1 MFGKELMYIE
11 ERFPPHDAFK
21 AVSRGH
27 EFRFVIEP
35 SGYVKVMKIHAPF
48 TS

>member
-11 ERFPPHDAFK
+11 ERSPPHDAFK
-21 AVSRGH
+21 AISLGQ
-27 EFRFVIEP
+27 EIRFVIAP
-35 SGYVKVMKIHAPF
+35 SGYINVMKIPAPF

>member
-1 MFGKELMYIE
+1 MFGKESMYIE

-21 AVSRGH
+21 AMGCGQ
-27 EFRFVIEP
+27 EFRFVIAP
-35 SGYVKVMKIHAPF
+35 SGYVKVMKITTPF